1 MYRSMRSEQSN
12 PLITIRTADFK
23 RPLRNRLL
31 VLAIF
36 LLMTTAQGA
45 AAHDAQRPIPL
56 RDVSFDQKL
65 NEQIPL
71 DLSFRDE
78 NGDTVQLANYFRQ
91 KPVILSFVYFKCTDL
106 CPLLL
111 DGIVRS
117 LRALSFD
124 AGKEFQLVTVS
135 FDPSDNPALAAAK
148 KGDMLQQY
156 ARPGTGAGWHFL
168 TGDESEI
175 RKLTDAVGFHYTY
188 DAKTGEFG
196 HATGIVL
203 LTPEGK
209 IARYYYG
216 IDFSP
221 RDLRLGLVEAAAHKI
236 GNPID
241 QILLF
246 CYHYDPVT
254 GKYGLIVTR
263 AIRLAGI
270 ATVLALGAFIFL
282 MLRRERSGAGPA
294 KPA

>member
-1 MYRSMRSEQSN
+1 MRSEQSN